1 MYITKIDGNYNYKNK
16 PYFSAK
22 IPEKELI
29 QELKKIA
36 VSESDIVQKHISY
49 LNDMQ
54 KGSNISPERKAEIN
68 DWLSMKLYEA
78 SSFDPVKE
86 EQRVKEQIEYMEK
99 DKIPNKLIRTG
110 KKILQF
116 IKEKIT
122 DEPEYVHPMMRSFN
136 ARKHELSFFE
146 KFRDLFSSYLELLPK
161 SVQEKAKTS
170 KDKPPELEDILKQIG
185 LEKYGLDMS
194 KQSDNI
200 ETKGVNIMDSIN
212 LSTNKTNVT
221 QGVTT
226 NSQPQQTI
234 KTPELKEDTFER
246 EDKSKMSKGKK
257 AAIAAGAAGA
267 AGAVTYIATRGK
279 NKKAG
284 KQAVEEG
291 KKIFEAGKKAVK
303 EIVQPK
309 VSPEKENIPKKF
321 QELEKKYM
329 EYSHK
334 SHNKIPYDEKEYDR
348 WRAEE
353 YEPFMKR
360 IKDEN
365 LSTVEKKVFS
375 SNPNEQ
381 VKEKEDYLRSVLL
394 RVSDSEASYY
404 DGLVEFEKYGRK
416 ESLFEGYTTNI
427 TYFKVNFPK
436 NPSEKTVNKFM
447 DICEKFGEG
456 LTKDEYGAVNST
468 DGLNFMTVISKK
480 GIITSIDQLKRALE
494 KGKKIIWSND
504 SIDDLVCTLMRAE
517 DAPYKSNKEVKEIL
531 QKFYD
536 TAYENRKTFM
546 EDFAKTY
553 YDYKNKCWHYS
564 YDQERVKHIIL

>member
-16 PYFSAK
+16 PYFAAK

-54 KGSNISPERKAEIN
+54 KGSDISPERKAAIN
-68 DWLSMKLYEA
+68 EWLSMKLYEA

-99 DKIPNKLIRTG
+99 EKTPNKLIRKG
-110 KKILQF
+110 KKVLQF

-136 ARKHELSFFE
+136 AQKHELSFFE
-146 KFRDLFSSYLELLPK
+146 KFRDLFSSYLELSPK

-170 KDKPPELEDILKQIG
+170 KEKPLELEDILKQIG

-221 QGVTT
+221 QGLTT
-226 NSQPQQTI
+226 NSQSQQTI

-267 AGAVTYIATRGK
+267 AAAVTYIATRGK

-291 KKIFEAGKKAVK
+291 KKIVDTGKKAVK
-303 EIVQPK
+303 EIIETK
-309 VSPEKENIPKKF
+309 SPQEIENIPKKF
-321 QELEKKYM
+321 QELKKKNM
-329 EYSHK
+329 EYYEK
-334 SHNKIPYDEKEYDR
+334 WLNKIPYDEKEYDR

-353 YEPFMKR
+353 YDPFMKR
-360 IKDEN
+360 IKEKN
-365 LSTVEKKVFS
+365 LSTVEKKIFS
-375 SNPNEQ
+375 LNPNEQ
-381 VKEKEDYLRSVLL
+381 VKEKEEYLRSVLS
-394 RVSDSEASYY
+394 RARDSEASYY

-416 ESLFEGYTTNI
+416 ESLFEGFTTNI
-427 TYFKVNFPK
+427 TYFQTKFPE

-447 DICEKFGEG
+447 DICEKFGKSMS
-456 LTKDEYGAVNST
+456 LDKYGDLDNHT
-468 DGLNFMTVISKK
+468 DGLNFMAVISEK
-480 GIITSIDQLKRALE
+480 GVITSIDQLKRALE
-494 KGKKIIWSND
+494 KGKKIIWSNR
-504 SIDDLVCTLMRAE
+504 SINNLKWTLMRAE
-517 DAPYKSNKEVKEIL
+517 DAPYKNNKEVKEIL

-536 TAYENRKTFM
+536 TAYENKKPFIKTFF
-546 EDFAKTY
+546 EEHGDP
-553 YDYKNKCWHYS
+553 N
-564 YDQERVKHIIL
+564 ELEHIIL

>member
-1 MYITKIDGNYNYKNK
+1 MVQFYVNFLIH
-16 PYFSAK
+16 
-22 IPEKELI
+22 KEFF
-29 QELKKIA
+29 A
-36 VSESDIVQKHISY
+36 V
-49 LNDMQ
+49 
-54 KGSNISPERKAEIN
+54 
-68 DWLSMKLYEA
+68 
-78 SSFDPVKE
+78 
-86 EQRVKEQIEYMEK
+86 
-99 DKIPNKLIRTG
+99 
-110 KKILQF
+110 QF

-146 KFRDLFSSYLELLPK
+146 KFRDLFSSYLELIPK

-246 EDKSKMSKGKK
+246 EDKSKMSKGEK

-267 AGAVTYIATRGK
+267 AAAVTYIATRGK

-284 KQAVEEG
+284 KQAVAEG
-291 KKIFEAGKKAVK
+291 KKIVDTCKKAVK
-303 EIVQPK
+303 EIIETK
-309 VSPEKENIPKKF
+309 SPQEKENIPKKF
-321 QELEKKYM
+321 QELKKKNM
-329 EYSHK
+329 EYYEK
-334 SHNKIPYDEKEYDR
+334 WLNKIPYDEKEYDR

-353 YEPFMKR
+353 YDQFMKR

-381 VKEKEDYLRSVLL
+381 IKEKEEYLRSVLS
-394 RVSDSEASYY
+394 RARDSEASYY

-416 ESLFEGYTTNI
+416 ESLFEGFTTNI
-427 TYFKVNFPK
+427 TYFQTKFPE

-447 DICEKFGEG
+447 DICEKFGKSMS
-456 LTKDEYGAVNST
+456 LDKYGDLDNHT
-468 DGLNFMTVISKK
+468 DGLNFMAVISEK
-480 GIITSIDQLKRALE
+480 GVITSIDQLKRALE
-494 KGKKIIWSND
+494 KGKKIIWSNR
-504 SIDDLVCTLMRAE
+504 SINNLKWTLMRAE
-517 DAPYKSNKEVKEIL
+517 DAPYKNNKEVKEIL

-536 TAYENRKTFM
+536 TAYENKKPFIKTFF
-546 EDFAKTY
+546 EEHGDP
-553 YDYKNKCWHYS
+553 N
-564 YDQERVKHIIL
+564 ELEHIIL

>member
-16 PYFSAK
+16 PYFLAK

-36 VSESDIVQKHISY
+36 ASESDIVQKHILY

-54 KGSNISPERKAEIN
+54 KGSSISPERKAAIN
-68 DWLSMKLYEA
+68 EWLSMKLYEA

-99 DKIPNKLIRTG
+99 EKTPNKLIRKG
-110 KKILQF
+110 KKVLQF

-146 KFRDLFSSYLELLPK
+146 KFRDLFSSYLELIPK

-221 QGVTT
+221 QGVTI

-246 EDKSKMSKGKK
+246 EDKSKLNKGKK

-416 ESLFEGYTTNI
+416 ESLFDGFTTNI
-427 TYFKVNFPK
+427 TYFQTKFPK

-447 DICEKFGEG
+447 DICEKFGKSMS
-456 LTKDEYGAVNST
+456 LDKYGDLDNHT
-468 DGLNFMTVISKK
+468 DGLNFMTVISEK
-480 GIITSIDQLKRALE
+480 GVITSIDQLKLALE
-494 KGKKIIWSND
+494 KGKKIIWSNR
-504 SIDDLVCTLMRAE
+504 SISNLKWTLMDAQ
-517 DAPYKSNKEVKEIL
+517 DAPYKNNKEVKEIL

-536 TAYENRKTFM
+536 TAYENKKPFIKTFF
-546 EDFAKTY
+546 EEHGDP
-553 YDYKNKCWHYS
+553 N
-564 YDQERVKHIIL
+564 ELEHIIL

>member
-54 KGSNISPERKAEIN
+54 KGSDISPERKAAIN
-68 DWLSMKLYEA
+68 EWLSMKLYEA

-99 DKIPNKLIRTG
+99 EKTPNKLIRKG
-110 KKILQF
+110 KKVLQF

-136 ARKHELSFFE
+136 DRKHELSFFE
-146 KFRDLFSSYLELLPK
+146 KFRDVFSSYLELIPK

-200 ETKGVNIMDSIN
+200 ETKGVSIMDSIN
-212 LSTNKTNVT
+212 LSTNKTNIPS
-221 QGVTT
+221 QGVPP
-226 NSQPQQTI
+226 NSHPQQTI

-246 EDKSKMSKGKK
+246 EDKSKMSKGEK

-267 AGAVTYIATRGK
+267 AAAVTYIATRGK

-291 KKIFEAGKKAVK
+291 KKIVDTGKKAVK
-303 EIVQPK
+303 EIIETK
-309 VSPEKENIPKKF
+309 SPQEIENIPKKF
-321 QELEKKYM
+321 QELKKKNM
-329 EYSHK
+329 EYYEK
-334 SHNKIPYDEKEYDR
+334 WLNKIPYDEKEYDR

-353 YEPFMKR
+353 YDPFMKR
-360 IKDEN
+360 IKEKN
-365 LSTVEKKVFS
+365 LSTVEKKIFS
-375 SNPNEQ
+375 LNPNEQ
-381 VKEKEDYLRSVLL
+381 VKEKEEYLRSVLS
-394 RVSDSEASYY
+394 RARDSEASYY

-416 ESLFEGYTTNI
+416 ESLFEGFTTNI
-427 TYFKVNFPK
+427 TYFQTKFPE

-447 DICEKFGEG
+447 DICEKFGKSMS
-456 LTKDEYGAVNST
+456 LDKYGDLDNHT
-468 DGLNFMTVISKK
+468 DGLNFMAVISEK
-480 GIITSIDQLKRALE
+480 GVITSIDQLKRALE
-494 KGKKIIWSND
+494 KGKKIIWSNR
-504 SIDDLVCTLMRAE
+504 SINNLKWTLMRAE
-517 DAPYKSNKEVKEIL
+517 DAPYKNNKEVKEIL

-536 TAYENRKTFM
+536 TAYENKKPFIKTFF
-546 EDFAKTY
+546 EEHGDP
-553 YDYKNKCWHYS
+553 N
-564 YDQERVKHIIL
+564 ELEHIIL

>member
-54 KGSNISPERKAEIN
+54 KGSDISPERKAAIN
-68 DWLSMKLYEA
+68 EWLSMKLYEA

-99 DKIPNKLIRTG
+99 EKTPNKLIRKG
-110 KKILQF
+110 KKVLQF

-136 ARKHELSFFE
+136 DRKHELSFFE
-146 KFRDLFSSYLELLPK
+146 KFRDVFSSYLELIPK

-200 ETKGVNIMDSIN
+200 ETKGVSIMDSIN
-212 LSTNKTNVT
+212 LSTNKTNIPS
-221 QGVTT
+221 QGVPP
-226 NSQPQQTI
+226 NSHPQQTI

-246 EDKSKMSKGKK
+246 EDKSKMSKGEK

-267 AGAVTYIATRGK
+267 AAAVTYIATRGK

-291 KKIFEAGKKAVK
+291 KKIVDTGKKAVK
-303 EIVQPK
+303 EIIETK
-309 VSPEKENIPKKF
+309 SPQEIENIPKKF
-321 QELEKKYM
+321 QELKKKNM
-329 EYSHK
+329 EYYEK
-334 SHNKIPYDEKEYDR
+334 WLNKIPYDEKEYDR

-353 YEPFMKR
+353 YAPFMKR
-360 IKDEN
+360 IKEKN
-365 LSTVEKKVFS
+365 LSTVEKKIFS
-375 SNPNEQ
+375 LNPNEQ
-381 VKEKEDYLRSVLL
+381 VKEKEEYLRSVLS
-394 RVSDSEASYY
+394 RARDSEASYY

-416 ESLFEGYTTNI
+416 ESLFEGFTTNI
-427 TYFKVNFPK
+427 TYFQTKFPE

-447 DICEKFGEG
+447 DICEKFGKSMS
-456 LTKDEYGAVNST
+456 LDKYGDLDNHT
-468 DGLNFMTVISKK
+468 DGLNFMAVISEK
-480 GIITSIDQLKRALE
+480 GVITSIDQLKRALE
-494 KGKKIIWSND
+494 KGKKIIWSNR
-504 SIDDLVCTLMRAE
+504 SINNLKWTLMRAE
-517 DAPYKSNKEVKEIL
+517 DAPYKNNKEVKEIL

-536 TAYENRKTFM
+536 TAYENKKPFIKTFF
-546 EDFAKTY
+546 EEHGDP
-553 YDYKNKCWHYS
+553 N
-564 YDQERVKHIIL
+564 ELEHIIL

>member
-16 PYFSAK
+16 PYFLAK

-36 VSESDIVQKHISY
+36 ASESDIVQKHISY

-54 KGSNISPERKAEIN
+54 KGSSISPERKAAIN
-68 DWLSMKLYEA
+68 EWMSMKLYEA

-99 DKIPNKLIRTG
+99 EKTPNKLIRKG
-110 KKILQF
+110 KKVLQF

-146 KFRDLFSSYLELLPK
+146 KFRDLFSSYLELIPK

-234 KTPELKEDTFER
+234 KTPELKEDTFEH

-257 AAIAAGAAGA
+257 IAIGAAIIGGIWAI
-267 AGAVTYIATRGK
+267 TEFIIWRYERST
-279 NKKAG
+279 NKVLK
-284 KQAVEEG
+284 
-291 KKIFEAGKKAVK
+291 EA
-303 EIVQPK
+303 
-309 VSPEKENIPKKF
+309 EKTF
-321 QELEKKYM
+321 QETKK
-329 EYSHK
+329 SL
-334 SHNKIPYDEKEYDR
+334 DE
-348 WRAEE
+348 
-353 YEPFMKR
+353 
-360 IKDEN
+360 
-365 LSTVEKKVFS
+365 L
-375 SNPNEQ
+375 
-381 VKEKEDYLRSVLL
+381 
-394 RVSDSEASYY
+394 
-404 DGLVEFEKYGRK
+404 G
-416 ESLFEGYTTNI
+416 NI
-427 TYFKVNFPK
+427 
-436 NPSEKTVNKFM
+436 
-447 DICEKFGEG
+447 
-456 LTKDEYGAVNST
+456 
-468 DGLNFMTVISKK
+468 
-480 GIITSIDQLKRALE
+480 
-494 KGKKIIWSND
+494 
-504 SIDDLVCTLMRAE
+504 
-517 DAPYKSNKEVKEIL
+517 
-531 QKFYD
+531 
-536 TAYENRKTFM
+536 
-546 EDFAKTY
+546 
-553 YDYKNKCWHYS
+553 
-564 YDQERVKHIIL
+564 

>member
-99 DKIPNKLIRTG
+99 DKIPNKLIRKG
-110 KKILQF
+110 KKVLQF

-146 KFRDLFSSYLELLPK
+146 KFRDLFSSYLELIPK

-221 QGVTT
+221 QGVTM
-226 NSQPQQTI
+226 NSHPQQTI

-246 EDKSKMSKGKK
+246 EDKSKMSKGEK

-267 AGAVTYIATRGK
+267 AAAVTYIATRGK

-291 KKIFEAGKKAVK
+291 KKIVDTCKKAVK
-303 EIVQPK
+303 EIIETK
-309 VSPEKENIPKKF
+309 SPQEKENIPKKF
-321 QELEKKYM
+321 QELKKKNM
-329 EYSHK
+329 EYYEK
-334 SHNKIPYDEKEYDR
+334 WLNKIPYDEKEYDR

-353 YEPFMKR
+353 YDPFMKR
-360 IKDEN
+360 IKEKN
-365 LSTVEKKVFS
+365 LSTVEKKIFS
-375 SNPNEQ
+375 LNPNEQ
-381 VKEKEDYLRSVLL
+381 VKEKEEYLRSVLS
-394 RVSDSEASYY
+394 RARDSEASYY

-416 ESLFEGYTTNI
+416 ESLFEGFTTNI
-427 TYFKVNFPK
+427 TYFQTKFPE

-447 DICEKFGEG
+447 DICEKFGKSMS
-456 LTKDEYGAVNST
+456 LDKYGDLDNHT
-468 DGLNFMTVISKK
+468 DALNFIAVISEK
-480 GIITSIDQLKRALE
+480 GVITSIDQLKRALE
-494 KGKKIIWSND
+494 KGKKIIWSNR
-504 SIDDLVCTLMRAE
+504 SINNLKWTLMRAE
-517 DAPYKSNKEVKEIL
+517 DAPYKNNKEVKEIL

-536 TAYENRKTFM
+536 TAYENKKPFIKTFF
-546 EDFAKTY
+546 EEHGDP
-553 YDYKNKCWHYS
+553 N
-564 YDQERVKHIIL
+564 ELEHIIL